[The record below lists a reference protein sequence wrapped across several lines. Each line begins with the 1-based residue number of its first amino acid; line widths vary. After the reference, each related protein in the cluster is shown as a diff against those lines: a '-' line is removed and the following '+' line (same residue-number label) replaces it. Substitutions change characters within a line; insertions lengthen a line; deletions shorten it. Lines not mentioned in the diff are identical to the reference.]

1 MVDLLT
7 AREFTSCGV
16 IVKRFRPAVNFQV
29 AALLARRKASTVVE
43 KEFVEGF
50 HRYIARFQK
59 ETS

>member
-1 MVDLLT
+1 MAGG
-7 AREFTSCGV
+7 ARDPQLVPGV